1 MSRPTYRRAQSSLL
15 RCHARQSSL
24 LYHRVQSVL
33 LLYCRVQS
41 SLLYHRG
48 TKSSPFCYYT
58 TESSPVCYIT
68 EAPSPV
74 QSTEPRSVSLF
85 QVLHEDALQTVQL
98 PKGRHCRGRPK
109 GSTKCLNTKFK
120 AIRQKKRNCVETI
133 NESICY
139 MCMSDEPSKRLMKQK
154 TIIDWTECAKK
165 LQPVVSQRLCG
176 QQGLGCG

>member
-33 LLYCRVQS
+33 N
-41 SLLYHRG
+41 
-48 TKSSPFCYYT
+48 TA
-58 TESSPVCYIT
+58 ESSPVCYIT

-120 AIRQKKRNCVETI
+120 AIRQKKRNCIETI

-165 LQPVVSQRLCG
+165 LQPVVSQRLCS